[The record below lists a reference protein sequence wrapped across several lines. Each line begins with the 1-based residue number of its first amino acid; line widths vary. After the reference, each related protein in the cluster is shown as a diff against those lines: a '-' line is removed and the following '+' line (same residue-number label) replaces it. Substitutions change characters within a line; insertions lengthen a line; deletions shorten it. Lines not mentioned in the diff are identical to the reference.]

1 MRVNDRVEETAGET
15 AEQKR
20 RNTDEA
26 VQLVMGVALIAFA
39 FIAAAAL
46 LTMRVSEVLSRP
58 Y

>member
-1 MRVNDRVEETAGET
+1 VEETLEET
-15 AEQKR
+15 SEQKR

-26 VQLVMGVALIAFA
+26 VQLVMGVALIGFA
-39 FIAAAAL
+39 VVAGAAM

>member
-1 MRVNDRVEETAGET
+1 
-15 AEQKR
+15 
-20 RNTDEA
+20 
-26 VQLVMGVALIAFA
+26 MGVALIAFA